1 METAKRTIAAFD
13 FDGTL
18 TTRDTLPLFII
29 HAKGWRCF
37 MSGMVR
43 LTPMLCRYLLGII
56 PNSEAK
62 QRLFAHFFKGMPYKD
77 FCFYGNTFSD
87 KIEKTLISKGISLLK
102 QHLEQGHSV
111 CIVSASIK
119 EWIQPWANRY
129 GVDKVI
135 ATQVE
140 TDENGILTGRFL
152 SPNCNGKEKVR
163 RLLEEEPDRE
173 SYYLYAYGDSKGDI
187 PMLEFAD
194 KGYMARDL

>member
-1 METAKRTIAAFD
+1 MGTVKRTIAAFD

-29 HAKGWRCF
+29 CAKGWRRFIC
-37 MSGMVR
+37 GMLQ
-43 LTPMLCRYLLGII
+43 LTPMLCGCLLGDI
-56 PNSEAK
+56 PNGEAK

-77 FCFYGNTFSD
+77 FCYYGNIFSGR
-87 KIEKTLISKGISLLK
+87 IEKILNIKNLHQLQ
-102 QHLEQGHSV
+102 QHMRQGDSV
-111 CIVSASIK
+111 CIISASIQ
-119 EWIQPWANRY
+119 EWIQPWAKWY

-135 ATQVE
+135 ATRIE
-140 TDENGILTGRFL
+140 TDGNGLLTGRFL

-173 SYYLYAYGDSKGDI
+173 NYYLYAYGDSEGDM

-194 KGYMARDL
+194 KGYMIKDL

>member
-1 METAKRTIAAFD
+1 MGTVKRTIAAFD

-29 HAKGWRCF
+29 HAKGWRKFIC
-37 MSGMVR
+37 GM
-43 LTPMLCRYLLGII
+43 LQLIPMLCGYLLGSI
-56 PNSEAK
+56 PNGEAK

-77 FCFYGNTFSD
+77 FCYYGNIFSD
-87 KIEKTLISKGISLLK
+87 RVEKVLNFRNFHRLR
-102 QHLEQGHSV
+102 QHMRQGDSV
-111 CIVSASIK
+111 CIISASIQ
-119 EWIQPWANRY
+119 EWIQPWAKWH

-135 ATQVE
+135 ATRIE
-140 TDENGILTGRFL
+140 TDENGMLTGRFL

-173 SYYLYAYGDSKGDI
+173 NYYLYAYGDSKGDM

-194 KGYMARDL
+194 KGYMIKDL

>member
-1 METAKRTIAAFD
+1 
-13 FDGTL
+13 
-18 TTRDTLPLFII
+18 
-29 HAKGWRCF
+29 
-37 MSGMVR
+37 MSGMIR
-43 LTPMLCRYLLGII
+43 LTPMLCGYLLGII

-62 QRLFAHFFKGMPYKD
+62 QRLFAHFFRGMPYKD

-87 KIEKTLISKGISLLK
+87 KTEKILSSKGISLLK

-140 TDENGILTGRFL
+140 TDENGMLTGRFL

-173 SYYLYAYGDSKGDI
+173 NYYLYAYGDSKGDI
-187 PMLEFAD
+187 PLLEFAD
-194 KGYMARDL
+194 KGIMTMRTLLRVSAPGGPCAWPGAPGAGGSCP